1 MTPASLFETN
11 QDASRIGIV
20 DDHADVRDSLAFL
33 LGAAGYS
40 TVQFA
45 SAEALLDAG
54 PPTLDGMIIDVV
66 MPGGMDGVS
75 LIEALASRGNLVPV
89 VVVSGHGDIPLA
101 VRAMRAGA
109 SDFVEKPYDEDSI
122 LGAVRDA
129 LARRNMP
136 AGTEPGAQE
145 AMARLGE
152 LSRREMDVLKGLLAG
167 KSNKMIAID
176 LGISSRTVEAYRA
189 NMMDK
194 LQVRSLPEA
203 VRLAI
208 AGGVRG

>member
-1 MTPASLFETN
+1 M
-11 QDASRIGIV
+11 
-20 DDHADVRDSLAFL
+20 
-33 LGAAGYS
+33 
-40 TVQFA
+40 
-45 SAEALLDAG
+45 
-54 PPTLDGMIIDVV
+54 
-66 MPGGMDGVS
+66 
-75 LIEALASRGNLVPV
+75 LIERGENAVLTNIEYCDFAKFGIQDLPLKEGEPYSRFSSNTNILFADLKAISAAVERAPFPGLLINLKKG
-89 VVVSGHGDIPLA
+89 SYTTETG
-101 VRAMRAGA
+101 
-109 SDFVEKPYDEDSI
+109 EKKE
-122 LGAVRDA
+122 
-129 LARRNMP
+129 
-136 AGTEPGAQE
+136 E